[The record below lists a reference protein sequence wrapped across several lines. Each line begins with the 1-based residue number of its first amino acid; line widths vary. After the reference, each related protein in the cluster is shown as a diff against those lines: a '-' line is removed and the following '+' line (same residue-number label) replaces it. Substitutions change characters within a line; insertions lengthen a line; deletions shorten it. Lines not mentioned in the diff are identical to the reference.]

1 MKGFK
6 NCSVVLKRLPEE
18 IINFGAKR
26 KCVIAQRKPIDLNR
40 RKIIKHSDLIG
51 NDSEGFVSIS

>member
-1 MKGFK
+1 MEGLK

-18 IINFGAKR
+18 IINFEAKR
-26 KCVIAQRKPIDLNR
+26 KCVIAQRKPIDLNK

-51 NDSEGFVSIS
+51 NSSEDSVSIS